1 MNNHTNTSVD
11 PYAIESGAEHTHVP
25 AEFAEAAASMCAADV
40 EIRRAIAGAGVTWQ
54 QHSLRDWN
62 GNNKGS
68 ATAKAYAMQGI
79 LKYHGLADW
88 HWRTAFMPS
97 ISVNNDAAH
106 TITRV
111 DFDPSLTSDI
121 LTINGKLTSDR
132 PLKRVVRVLDH
143 VRTLAGNKSGA
154 HVQSRNVLTTAS
166 AAKGLGTSAAAGAA
180 LATAALAAALGPE
193 AARNLR
199 LVSCTARLLAGSA
212 CRSAVGGL
220 ALWLSYPGI
229 SHDNCFAVRL
239 DTADHLADMRLVTVP
254 LESRTGLQT
263 EQAHRAAPTSEFFHT
278 WMHNRRDDV
287 LACLRAASH
296 GDWEALGRLAELDS
310 LRLQGVTLSAR
321 NEQAMFAWEP
331 ENISLFQL
339 CHRLRKKGVPVYFS
353 TDTGPTTV
361 FLTHADYQIEV
372 AESISKLGLGVDII
386 CGSVAGPATL
396 LPPEHEEAVDF

>member
-1 MNNHTNTSVD
+1 MNKNTNASVA
-11 PYAIESGAEHTHVP
+11 PYAIESSAARTHVP
-25 AEFAEAAASMCAADV
+25 AKFADSVASMSAADV
-40 EIRRAIAGAGVTWQ
+40 EIRRALADAGVTWQ
-54 QHSLRDWN
+54 RHPLRDWN
-62 GNNKGS
+62 GKKEGS

-111 DFDPSLTSDI
+111 DFDPSLTTDT

-132 PLKRVVRVLDH
+132 PLKRVMRVLDH
-143 VRTLAGNKSGA
+143 VRALAGHKSGA
-154 HVQSRNVLTTAS
+154 HVQSRNVLTAAS
-166 AAKGLGTSAAAGAA
+166 TAKGLGTSAAAGAA

-212 CRSAVGGL
+212 CRSAVGGI

-278 WMHNRRDDV
+278 WMNNRRDDV

-296 GDWEALGRLAELDS
+296 GDWETLGRLAELDS
-310 LRLQGVTLSAR
+310 LRLHGVTLSAW

-331 ENISLFQL
+331 ENISLFRL

-361 FLTHADYQIEV
+361 FLTHVDYQIEV
-372 AESISKLGLGVDII
+372 VESISKLGLGVDII

-396 LPPEHEEAVDF
+396 LPPEHEEAANF